1 MVSLCLHASP
11 CIPARDGRSDGIG
24 GGGHT
29 VRGDTVSLT
38 DVARRNAKPESKP
51 KKLADAAGFYL
62 YIAPTGTKT
71 WRVDYRHAGRR
82 QTTTLG

>member
-1 MVSLCLHASP
+1 
-11 CIPARDGRSDGIG
+11 
-24 GGGHT
+24 
-29 VRGDTVSLT
+29 VSLT